1 MHDRRGIRAARD
13 GGSTIRGIAR
23 EFGASRNAVRR
34 ALDPDSSLDY
44 ERPSLAEEFEPAVHD
59 VLTDYPRMTVEQ
71 VGELIEWPG
80 SRRTLS
86 DLVARVRGTVLDRE
100 REDLNRPRL
109 GTVQT
114 GRVTFGRVS
123 VGRMIVGSVHVER
136 DPDRT
141 A

>member
-13 GGSTIRGIAR
+13 GGGTIRGIAR

-34 ALDPDSSLDY
+34 ALDPASSLDY

-71 VGELIEWPG
+71 VAELIEWPG

-86 DLVARVRGTVLDRE
+86 DLVARVRETVLDRE

-109 GTVQT
+109 GTVST
-114 GRVTFGRVS
+114 GRVSLGHVS
-123 VGRMIVGSVHVER
+123 VGRLIVGSVHVDH
-136 DPDRT
+136 DPDGT

>member
-1 MHDRRGIRAARD
+1 MHDRRRIRAARD
-13 GGSTIRGIAR
+13 DGATIRGIAR

-34 ALDPDSSLDY
+34 ALDPEASLDY

-71 VGELIEWPG
+71 VGELIEWSG

-86 DLVARVRGTVLDRE
+86 DLVARVRETVLDRE

-109 GTVQT
+109 GTVST
-114 GRVTFGRVS
+114 GRVSFGHVS
-123 VGRMIVGSVHVER
+123 VGRLIVGSVYVDH
-136 DPDRT
+136 DPDGT